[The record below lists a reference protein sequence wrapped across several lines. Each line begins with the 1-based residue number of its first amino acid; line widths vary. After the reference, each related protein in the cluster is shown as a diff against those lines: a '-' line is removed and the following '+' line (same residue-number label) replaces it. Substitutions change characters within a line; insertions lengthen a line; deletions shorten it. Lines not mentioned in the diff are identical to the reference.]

1 MNKGF
6 DEAWLEQLKS
16 KNDIISIGSR
26 YLTMQQKGRNY
37 WACCPFHHEKT
48 PSLCFYPYEQYYHC
62 YGCKEHGDVISL
74 IQKME
79 SCDFLTAI
87 EILAKNAGMEVPSY
101 SMDTNVAK
109 KKKDKETVLKIL
121 DLAAKRYEENLY
133 LKTSTIPQ
141 NYIKNRKLTKRELD
155 KFHLGYAKDWTD
167 MITYLKSKG
176 FSYEDMK
183 LAGIAENKTG
193 TDRYYDVMG
202 ERLIFPIYNIYDE
215 CIGFSARI
223 LTQSNMAKYKNSS
236 NSIVFDK
243 STNLYGI
250 NYLKKLKQEQMIN
263 YIIIAEGQMDV
274 IALHQAGFTNS
285 VACLGTALT
294 DQHVKALNYI
304 CNNVIVSL
312 DGDSAGQRATIK
324 TIDTLVAGGMNVKA
338 VKIPENKDPD
348 EYIKAYGKEKY
359 QELLDNAL
367 DYIEFKIRNK
377 LEQYDLSKVDEKA
390 KFVTAALNIVNTL
403 NTFSEQQVY
412 LEIIKDLTGIA
423 IDVLKRDLTAKA
435 TTDKPPQPQ
444 ESKIVYSE
452 DAEVK
457 AIKFVMASL
466 CHKKEYANFDFDL
479 KKYLLN
485 PTHVKLYDLMKQYNK
500 NNEKLLISSLF
511 DLFDIEN
518 EPSIQDLI
526 DYNFEYI
533 KNPIEYYNE
542 CIWKIR
548 ESYLKD
554 KIKKLSDSYS
564 TISESSQR
572 LEIAKEINLTQ
583 LKLRNKVLED

>member
-16 KNDIISIGSR
+16 KNDIISIASR

-74 IQKME
+74 VQKME

-87 EILAKNAGMEVPSY
+87 EILAKNANMEVPNY
-101 SMDTNVAK
+101 SMDVNVSKRK
-109 KKKDKETVLKIL
+109 KEKETVLKIL
-121 DLAAKRYEENLY
+121 DLAAKKYEENLY
-133 LKTSTIPQ
+133 
-141 NYIKNRKLTKRELD
+141 YIKKRKLTKRELD
-155 KFHLGYAKDWTD
+155 KFHLGYAKDWQD
-167 MITYLKSKG
+167 MIVYLKAKG

-193 TDRYYDVMG
+193 TNRYYDVMG
-202 ERLIFPIYNIYDE
+202 ERLIFPIYNLYDE

-223 LTQSNMAKYKNSS
+223 LDNSKMAKYKNSS
-236 NSIVFDK
+236 NSVVFDK
-243 STNLYGI
+243 SKNLYGI
-250 NYLKKLKQEQMIN
+250 NYLKKLKQEQSIN

-294 DQHVKALNYI
+294 AQHVKALSYI
-304 CNNVIVSL
+304 CDNVIVSL

-348 EYIKAYGKEKY
+348 EYIKTYGKEKY

-390 KFVTAALNIVNTL
+390 KFVAEALNIVNEL
-403 NTFSEQQVY
+403 KTFSEQQVY
-412 LEIIKDLTGIA
+412 LEIIKNISGVA
-423 IDVLKRDLTAKA
+423 IDILKRDLTQK
-435 TTDKPPQPQ
+435 TMDKPAEKQ
-444 ESKIVYSE
+444 ENQIVYSE

-466 CHKKEYANFDFDL
+466 CHKKEYAKFDFDL

-485 PTHVKLYDLMKQYNK
+485 PTLLKLYDLMKQYNQ

-511 DLFDIEN
+511 DLFDVEN

-533 KNPIEYYNE
+533 KNPNEYYDE

-572 LEIAKEINLTQ
+572 LEIAKEISLTQ
-583 LKLRNKVLED
+583 KKLRNKVLED